1 MTFEIEAGGRT
12 RIVEIHRGPQGIRVT
27 VDGRAHVVDVAKA
40 GRTWSLLI
48 GPAKAGPHDRKTGP
62 HDRDTTVVDRET
74 TVVGADSSRPE
85 RSDTTVVVVG
95 ADFSRPLRSETTVVG
110 ADFNR
115 TVVGADFSRPKRS
128 YEIAIVDGAGGGAMV
143 YVNGQPVQVAI
154 AGRGGRR
161 GRSRAA
167 DESSGKGGPQHVV
180 APMPGRI
187 VKVLVKAGDT
197 VAARQGLVV
206 VEAMKMENELRSPKA
221 GTVSDVRVTEGMLVE
236 ANAVLV
242 IVS

>member
-27 VDGRAHVVDVAKA
+27 VDGQAHVVDVAKA

-62 HDRDTTVVDRET
+62 HDRDTTVVGRET
-74 TVVGADSSRPE
+74 TVVG
-85 RSDTTVVVVG
+85 T
-95 ADFSRPLRSETTVVG
+95 
-110 ADFNR
+110 DFNR
-115 TVVGADFSRPKRS
+115 TVVGADFSRPERS

-143 YVNGQPVQVAI
+143 YVNGQPVPVAI

-167 DESSGKGGPQHVV
+167 DESGGKGGPQHVV

>member
-62 HDRDTTVVDRET
+62 HDRDTTIVDRET
-74 TVVGADSSRPE
+74 TVVGR
-85 RSDTTVVVVG
+85 
-95 ADFSRPLRSETTVVG
+95 ETTVVG

-115 TVVGADFSRPKRS
+115 TVVGADFSRPERS
-128 YEIAIVDGAGGGAMV
+128 YEIAIIEGAGGGAMV
-143 YVNGQPVQVAI
+143 YVNGQPVPVAI

-167 DESSGKGGPQHVV
+167 DESGGKGGPQHVV